1 MTISLYVSLN
11 RSIALTAHRLRL
23 YHNRLGCILC
33 WCLALLRRLL
43 CQFGTTVASENF
55 LEMLHQ
61 SGILNNVAFTFVTSP
76 IYHVSGLLVCS
87 IYHPVFQ
94 FS

>member
-11 RSIALTAHRLRL
+11 RSIALTVCRLRL
-23 YHNRLGCILC
+23 YHNRLGCFLC
-33 WCLALLRRLL
+33 RCLALLRRLL
-43 CQFGTTVASENF
+43 CHFGTTVTTENF

-61 SGILNNVAFTFVTSP
+61 SGILNYVALTFVTSP
-76 IYHVSGLLVCS
+76 IYHVSRLLVCS